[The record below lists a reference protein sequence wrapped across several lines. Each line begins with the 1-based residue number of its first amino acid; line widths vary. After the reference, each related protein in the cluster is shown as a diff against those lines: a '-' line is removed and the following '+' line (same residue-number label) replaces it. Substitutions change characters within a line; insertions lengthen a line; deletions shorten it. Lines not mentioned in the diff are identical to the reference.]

1 MLSKSQYTRGLQCPK
16 SLWLY
21 KFRRDLENKYIDNT
35 KFEIGN
41 EVGRLAQEYFK
52 GGVLIEF
59 DSSNFEGMAERTKAC
74 FIKYFMAI
82 FIV

>member
-41 EVGRLAQEYFK
+41 EVGRLAQEY
-52 GGVLIEF
+52 L
-59 DSSNFEGMAERTKAC
+59 
-74 FIKYFMAI
+74 
-82 FIV
+82 